1 MSELL
6 LIAGGSAVFLLIVC
20 LITREST
27 EGKLRAMRM
36 ELMSLR
42 SKERTLEDQVKAVQ
56 KTESQIR
63 EGLMRMER
71 TQDSTGQ
78 VVSDLFRKLTQLYEF
93 VRQEPMPA
101 VPDPGAAIAQEEEVA
116 A

>member
-1 MSELL
+1 MSEIL

-27 EGKLRAMRM
+27 EGKLRAMRL

-42 SKERTLEDQVKAVQ
+42 SKERTLDDQVKAVQ
-56 KTESQIR
+56 KVEAQIR

-71 TQDSTGQ
+71 TQDTAGHLVQ
-78 VVSDLFRKLTQLYEF
+78 DLFRKLTTLYEF
-93 VRQEPMPA
+93 VRAEPMPP
-101 VPDPGAAIAQEEEVA
+101 VPEPGVVVPKTEEVA